1 MLRGL
6 VSLAST
12 TFLVAVPAL
21 TVWLASSLV
30 AFHGGPPEASV
41 AAGVL
46 LFPALPLW
54 WEWRASRAFRESL
67 AQRKQFGVAPKRK
80 LTALARVS
88 LRTLAIGLVF
98 LVAMVAAFPKTTFA
112 ALSTRGD
119 WFLPDGDRGEPW
131 RALAFQLAQGLEGLH
146 RLANPNP
153 WATAE
158 DRTALAQLDPKPTP
172 TEPLTVTTPSGSG
185 ARWRRLTDE
194 ERAAREGLAPKPTPP
209 TGTAGRQQDDDGSTP
224 IAKLTEADDGSAPI
238 AKLSD
243 DEEDDDWKTTGKA
256 SGRAPSI
263 AKLREGDAPDPSPPP
278 APATFDFGRT
288 HWPWKAEVSPVVR
301 AMRPEHET
309 SIAAVAAHIA
319 SQEPDG
325 FRRVKALHD
334 WVVTRLE
341 YDVDSTK
348 PGRRKPQDA
357 ETVFRTRRGVCEGY
371 ARLLVALGALTKDP
385 IVFVPGDVREESGA
399 MAPVGHAWNAA
410 FVEGAWYLIDATWDD
425 PLDQNERSTS
435 YSTDHLFIPPS
446 VAVWSHLPDD
456 PRWQLL
462 AHPLSRGD
470 FLRQPFSR
478 PGIAVHGLTVRSPSR
493 VTVEASE
500 VLPVQLD
507 NPLRRWLIVSFKDA
521 SGRKREC
528 ANTSA
533 ERVDLRC
540 PVPSTGEL
548 AVFANEQQYGRYGQ
562 VLSVAVT
569 RR

>member
-6 VSLAST
+6 LSLWST
-12 TFLVAVPAL
+12 VFLIAVPAL

-41 AAGVL
+41 AAGAL

-54 WEWRASRAFRESL
+54 WEWRASRAFRERL
-67 AQRKQFGVAPKRK
+67 TRRTQFGVAPKRK
-80 LTALARVS
+80 LTALTRVA

-98 LVAMVAAFPKTTFA
+98 LVGMVAAFPKTTFA

-119 WFLPDGDRGEPW
+119 WFLPDGERGEPW
-131 RALAFQLAQGLEGLH
+131 RALTFQLAQRLEGLH

-153 WATAE
+153 WATPE

-172 TEPLTVTTPSGSG
+172 TDPPTVSTITGSGS
-185 ARWRRLTDE
+185 RWRRLTDE
-194 ERAAREGLAPKPTPP
+194 ERAAREGITPRP
-209 TGTAGRQQDDDGSTP
+209 PPRIEGTKRKDTDEDPVP
-224 IAKLTEADDGSAPI
+224 IAKLVDDDDSPPPI
-238 AKLSD
+238 GKLTD
-243 DEEDDDWKTTGKA
+243 DDDTDWKTTGKA

-263 AKLREGDAPDPSPPP
+263 ARLREGDAPDPSPPP
-278 APATFDFGRT
+278 APATFDLGRT

-341 YDVDSTK
+341 YDVESTK
-348 PGRRKPQDA
+348 PGRRSPQDA

-385 IVFVPGDVREESGA
+385 IVFVPGDVREESGT

-425 PLDQNERSTS
+425 PVDESGRSTS
-435 YSTDHLFIPPS
+435 YRTEHLFIPPS
-446 VAVWSHLPDD
+446 VSVWSHLPDD

-462 AHPLSRGD
+462 THPLSRGD
-470 FLRQPFSR
+470 FLRQPFAR
-478 PGIAVHGLTVRSPSR
+478 PGIAAHGLTMRSPSR

-500 VLPVQLD
+500 ALPVQLD
-507 NPLRRWLIVSFKDA
+507 NPLRRWLIVSYKE
-521 SGRKREC
+521 STGRKHEC
-528 ANTSA
+528 ANTNA
-533 ERVDLRC
+533 ERIDLSC
-540 PVPSTGEL
+540 PVPSAGEL
-548 AVFANEQQYGRYGQ
+548 AVFANEQQYGRYRH